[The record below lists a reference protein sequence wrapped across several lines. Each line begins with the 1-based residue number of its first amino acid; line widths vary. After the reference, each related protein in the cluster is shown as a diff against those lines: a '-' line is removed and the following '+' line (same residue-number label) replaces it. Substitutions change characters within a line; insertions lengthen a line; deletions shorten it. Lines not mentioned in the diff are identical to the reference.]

1 MENIRQ
7 AVERARAG
15 KSSFSSEI
23 LQGSGAPLPQL
34 MDPPAVTRAGA
45 ELRTKEFTLDS
56 TYLAFRRIV
65 SHNGADHHSRP
76 YDMLRTQVLQSMTA
90 KKWKILG
97 ITSPTPGC
105 GKTLTAVNLAFSIA
119 RQPDKSVVLVDMD
132 LQKPQIAKCLG
143 LTPEAGGVLDLLQGR
158 ATFPEVGIP
167 VRAGNQRIVVL
178 PAAATRQSSEL
189 IGSHATSKLL
199 QDLRRDY
206 QIIVL
211 DLPPM
216 LPSDDVIALAPQI
229 DCVLLVAAIRL
240 SKVSEV
246 EECIRHLQPSQL
258 LRVVVNKATE
268 ANARYNYY

>member
-15 KSSFSSEI
+15 QSSFSSEI
-23 LQGSGAPLPQL
+23 LQSSSAPLPQHIG
-34 MDPPAVTRAGA
+34 PPTVTRAGA
-45 ELRTKEFTLDS
+45 ELQAEEATLDS
-56 TYLAFRRIV
+56 VHLASRRIV
-65 SHNGADHHSRP
+65 SHNGADRRSRP
-76 YDMLRTQVLQSMTA
+76 YDILRTQVLQSMTA

-97 ITSPTPGC
+97 VTSPTPGC

-132 LQKPQIAKCLG
+132 LQKPQIANCLG
-143 LTPEAGGVLDLLQGR
+143 LTIAAGGVLDLLQGR
-158 ATFPEVGIP
+158 AALPDVAIP

-178 PAAATRQSSEL
+178 PAAATTQSSEL
-189 IGSHATSKLL
+189 MGSHAMSKLL

-216 LPSDDVIALAPQI
+216 LLSDDVIALAPQL
-229 DCVLLVAAIRL
+229 DCVLLVAAIGL
-240 SKVSEV
+240 SKASEV
-246 EECIRHLQPSQL
+246 EDCIRHLQPSQL
-258 LRVVVNKATE
+258 LRVVANKATE
-268 ANARYNYY
+268 ANAQYNYY

>member
-15 KSSFSSEI
+15 QSSFGSEI
-23 LQGSGAPLPQL
+23 LQRSSAPLPQHL
-34 MDPPAVTRAGA
+34 GPPTVSRAGA
-45 ELRTKEFTLDS
+45 ELQTEEITLDS
-56 TYLAFRRIV
+56 THLASKRIV
-65 SHNGADHHSRP
+65 SHNGADHRSRP
-76 YDMLRTQVLQSMTA
+76 YDVLRTQVLQSMTA

-97 ITSPTPGC
+97 VTSPTPGC

-132 LQKPQIAKCLG
+132 LQKPQLANCLG
-143 LTPEAGGVLDLLQGR
+143 VTFAAGVSDLLQGR
-158 ATFPEVGIP
+158 AALPEVAIP

-178 PAAATRQSSEL
+178 PAVATRQSSEL
-189 IGSHATSKLL
+189 IGSHAMSKLL

-216 LPSDDVIALAPQI
+216 LLSDDVIALAPQL
-229 DCVLLVAAIRL
+229 DCVLLVAAIRH
-240 SKVSEV
+240 SKVSDV
-246 EECIRHLQPSQL
+246 EDCVRHLQPSQL
-258 LRVVVNKATE
+258 LRVVANKAME
-268 ANARYNYY
+268 ANAQYNYY